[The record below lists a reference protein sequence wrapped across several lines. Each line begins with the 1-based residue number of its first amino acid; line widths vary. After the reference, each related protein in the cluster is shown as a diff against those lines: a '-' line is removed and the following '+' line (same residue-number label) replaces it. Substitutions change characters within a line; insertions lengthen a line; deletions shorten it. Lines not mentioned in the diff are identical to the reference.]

1 VGILYDAVA
10 GGMLAYSRAAFRV
23 RVLASRFRLEPGT
36 LIVST
41 HRRETDVPLICPALY
56 FGGRVWRYRWPRM
69 SFAARDDMFLPG
81 FFAGFPPDLSP
92 RARRVLYP
100 LGVARWLPVVQV
112 HPIRSASVA
121 RLGEMVRAQPEAA
134 LEELA
139 PDGLHE
145 PFRERA
151 AELGLPVPRTGNEV
165 LHGEYADLLWRAVTP
180 AEAAGP
186 DGFWARRGSQAAE
199 DFRGLVELIRRG
211 EVLLVF
217 PEGQPSPD
225 GEIGPLRRGLS
236 ALVRRGKPSRIL
248 PVTLAYDPLVRR
260 RTHAFVAIG
269 SAVAPPEV
277 DAEREVLALLRL
289 RTPLTCGQFVASRLV
304 DGVDPTAEE
313 LVADVEAAR
322 EEGRPVDPDLL
333 SEEGRR
339 SRLAEALAA
348 APSHEDQLAFLA
360 REYRSARAAGSQ
372 ELAPE

>member
-23 RVLASRFRLEPGT
+23 RVLSSSFRFEPST

-41 HRRETDVPLICPALY
+41 HRRETDVPLICPSLY
-56 FGGRVWRYRWPRM
+56 FSASVWRYRWPRM

-81 FFAGFPPDLSP
+81 FFAGFPPDLP
-92 RARRVLYP
+92 MLARRILYP

-121 RLGEMVRAQPEAA
+121 RLGEIIRARPEAA

-145 PFRERA
+145 PFRARA
-151 AELGLPVPRTGNEV
+151 AELGLPVPTHGNEV
-165 LHGEYADLLWRAVTP
+165 LRGEYADLLWRAVTP
-180 AEAAGP
+180 TDAAGP
-186 DGFWARRGSQAAE
+186 ADFWARRGARAAE
-199 DFRGLVELIRRG
+199 DFRSLVGLIRGG

-217 PEGQPSPD
+217 PEGRPSPD

-236 ALVRRGKPSRIL
+236 ALIRRGKPTRIM
-248 PVTLAYDPLVRR
+248 PVTLAYDPLVRG

-269 SAVAPPEV
+269 SAVAPPEG

-289 RTPLTCGQFVASRLV
+289 RTPFTCGQFVASRLV
-304 DGVDPTAEE
+304 EGAHPTAEE
-313 LVADVEAAR
+313 LSDQVETAR

-333 SEEGRR
+333 SDEGRR
-339 SRLAEALAA
+339 LRLEEALAA
-348 APSHEDQLAFLA
+348 VPRHEGQLAFLA
-360 REYRSARAAGSQ
+360 REYWSAREKVA
-372 ELAPE
+372 